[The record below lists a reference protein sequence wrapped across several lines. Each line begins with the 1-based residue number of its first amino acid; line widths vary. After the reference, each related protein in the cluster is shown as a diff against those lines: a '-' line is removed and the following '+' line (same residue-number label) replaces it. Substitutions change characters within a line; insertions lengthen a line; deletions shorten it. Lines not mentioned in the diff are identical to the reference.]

1 MLLSILLYECF
12 HEISRRV
19 NAHYTK
25 TLSMGRLAL
34 FLASAP
40 NKLELRLHVIMERAV
55 SQSAGLGISASVS
68 FILVCL
74 CDAVCYTP
82 APTSVC
88 SDRSVLS
95 ITQQDTELTR
105 RVSTKAACVLLRR
118 IHSLLRNTVV
128 TACAPRPNPIP
139 TTGRSCR
146 GGDASGSDSKGLV
159 FKPRPRKR
167 LS

>member
-1 MLLSILLYECF
+1 MQ
-12 HEISRRV
+12 V

-40 NKLELRLHVIMERAV
+40 NKLKLGLHVIMERAV
-55 SQSAGLGISASVS
+55 SQSGGLGISASVS

-95 ITQQDTELTR
+95 ITQQDTGLTR
-105 RVSTKAACVLLRR
+105 RVCTEAACVLLRH
-118 IHSLLRNTVV
+118 IHALLRNRVETGCGPHTTP
-128 TACAPRPNPIP
+128 TA
-139 TTGRSCR
+139 TTGRRCR
-146 GGDASGSDSKGLV
+146 QGDATGSDSKGLV
-159 FKPRPRKR
+159 FKSRPRNR
-167 LS
+167 MS